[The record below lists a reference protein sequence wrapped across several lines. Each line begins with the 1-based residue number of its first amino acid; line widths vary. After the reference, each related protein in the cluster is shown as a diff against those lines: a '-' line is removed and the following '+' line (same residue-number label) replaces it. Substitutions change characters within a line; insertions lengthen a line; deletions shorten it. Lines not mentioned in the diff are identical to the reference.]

1 MATAVLEFESA
12 LAQMGYAAF
21 RPGQREALAALF
33 AHRRLLL
40 VAPTGGGKSLIY
52 QLPATILDGT
62 TLVISPLIAL
72 MQDQVDALAQ
82 RGVSATY
89 LASTLSPDEATRR
102 LDGIREGRYRLIY
115 VAPERLP
122 YPGFRRV
129 VQGLRCPLVAIDE
142 AHCISQWGHD
152 FRPDYREIGGFL
164 RSLPGCM
171 VLACTATATP
181 VVRDDIVAQLGL
193 GADTPQIVRGFARPN
208 LSLRVRDIAS
218 SVQRSASIDEAL
230 EEALGGGGSARVRA
244 SADNSGRGIVRAS
257 AGDTRPGAAIIYCLS
272 RKDAEEEAKRLRASG
287 WSAGWYHA
295 GLAGEHRAEVQR
307 RFMDRQLQIVVA
319 TNAFGMG
326 IDRADVRAV
335 IHRSPPD
342 SIEAYY
348 QEVGRAGRDGDEAFG
363 LLLLHVADMPRRK
376 ALIERGA
383 AGGEVSRDWVE
394 HKWSMFRDLLR
405 WAEGGTCRHDAIL
418 RYFGDE
424 AETLHGCGR
433 CDVCRQL
440 SDEGEENGE
449 HVEEIARAVLSA
461 AALVDWRLGFKVT
474 VKLLRGEPDDR
485 LSRYGLSGN
494 RVFGALAKY
503 PEVWV
508 NLLLQRCV
516 SAGWVDFTEGE
527 YQLLTLTDSGR
538 AVLEG
543 KRAPRLILPPLRA
556 AGDTSARAGKR
567 VRSTRVARGTSHEG
581 AAAPGVAARFDSLR
595 RWRLERSRQDSV
607 PAFVV
612 ASDRTL
618 EDIASANPRTLGE
631 LALCHGI
638 GPHKVEVYGDAIL
651 STLATAQVGGG
662 SRK

>member
-1 MATAVLEFESA
+1 MTTAVLPFEPA
-12 LAQMGYAAF
+12 LARMGYASF
-21 RPGQREALAALF
+21 RPGQLESLETLF
-33 AHRRLLL
+33 HRGRLLL

-52 QLPATILDGT
+52 QLPATILDGVT
-62 TLVISPLIAL
+62 IVISPLIAL

-89 LASTLSPDEATRR
+89 LASTLSQDEVFAR
-102 LDGIREGRYRLIY
+102 LDGIRDGRYRLVY

-122 YPGFRRV
+122 FPGFRRLA
-129 VQGLRCPLVAIDE
+129 GELRCPLVAIDE

-208 LSLRVRDIAS
+208 LALRVRDI
-218 SVQRSASIDEAL
+218 VSAEERNAAIDETL
-230 EEALGGGGSARVRA
+230 EEAVGRRGK
-244 SADNSGRGIVRAS
+244 SG
-257 AGDTRPGAAIIYCLS
+257 GAAILYCLS
-272 RKDAEEEAKRLRASG
+272 RKDAEEEARRLRAEG
-287 WSAGWYHA
+287 WSVGWYHA
-295 GLAGEHRAEVQR
+295 GLSGEHRSEVQR
-307 RFMDRQLQIVVA
+307 RFMTGQLQVVAA

-342 SIEAYY
+342 SVEAYY
-348 QEVGRAGRDGDEAFG
+348 QEVGRAGRDGMDAIG
-363 LLLLHVADMPRRK
+363 LLLLRSADIPRRK
-376 ALIERGA
+376 ALIEGDGA
-383 AGGEVSRDWVE
+383 SSREWVE

-405 WAEGGTCRHDAIL
+405 WAEGGSCRHDAIL

-433 CDVCRQL
+433 CDVCRRL
-440 SDEGEENGE
+440 ADGGEEDPGRTA
-449 HVEEIARAVLSA
+449 EIVNAALTA
-461 AALVDWRLGFKVT
+461 AARVDQRLGFKAA
-474 VKLLRGEPDDR
+474 VKLLRGEKDER
-485 LSRYGLSGN
+485 LVRYGLASG
-494 RVFGALAKY
+494 RAFGTLASY
-503 PEVWV
+503 PEAWV
-508 NLLLQRCV
+508 GLLLQRCV
-516 SAGWVDFTEGE
+516 SAGWVDFTQGE
-527 YQLLTLTDSGR
+527 YQLLMLTDTGR

-543 KRAPRLILPPLRA
+543 RRAAKLVLPPVEAPRTGKMRRKTGKAGA
-556 AGDTSARAGKR
+556 AGAG
-567 VRSTRVARGTSHEG
+567 SGPEI
-581 AAAPGVAARFDSLR
+581 APGFTRRFDALR

-618 EDIASANPRTLGE
+618 EDIASTNPKNQGE
-631 LALCHGI
+631 LSLCYGI
-638 GPHKVEVYGDAIL
+638 GPRKLDLYAVEIL
-651 STLATAQVGGG
+651 EVLRALA
-662 SRK
+662 

>member
-1 MATAVLEFESA
+1 
-12 LAQMGYAAF
+12 MGYAAF
-21 RPGQREALAALF
+21 RPGQRESLEALF
-33 AHRRLLL
+33 HHGRLLL

-52 QLPATILDGT
+52 QLPATLLEGT

-89 LASTLSPDEATRR
+89 LASTLDQDEVFHR
-102 LDGIREGRYRLIY
+102 LDGIREGRYRLVY

-129 VQGLRCPLVAIDE
+129 VQDLRCPLVAIDE

-208 LSLRVRDIAS
+208 LALRVRDIT
-218 SVQRSASIDEAL
+218 SADERNAAIDETL
-230 EEALGGGGSARVRA
+230 EEALGPRSTRGRA
-244 SADNSGRGIVRAS
+244 PT
-257 AGDTRPGAAIIYCLS
+257 AGGAAILYCLS
-272 RKDAEEEAKRLRASG
+272 RKDAEEEAKRLRAEG
-287 WSAGWYHA
+287 WSVGWYHA
-295 GLAGEHRAEVQR
+295 GLSGEHRSEVQR
-307 RFMDRQLQIVVA
+307 RFMAGQLQIVAA

-342 SIEAYY
+342 SVEAYY
-348 QEVGRAGRDGDEAFG
+348 QEVGRAGRDGKDAIG
-363 LLLLHVADMPRRK
+363 LLLLRSADIPRRK
-376 ALIERGA
+376 ALIEGDGA
-383 AGGEVSRDWVE
+383 SSREWVE

-405 WAEGGTCRHDAIL
+405 WAEGGSCRHDAIL

-433 CDVCRQL
+433 CDVCRRL
-440 SDEGEENGE
+440 ADGGEDDPGRTA
-449 HVEEIARAVLSA
+449 EIVNAALTA
-461 AALVDWRLGFKVT
+461 AAAVDQRLGFKAA
-474 VKLLRGEPDDR
+474 VKLLRGEKDER
-485 LSRYGLSGN
+485 LERYGLTGS
-494 RVFGALAKY
+494 RAFGALATY
-503 PEVWV
+503 PESWV
-508 NLLLQRCV
+508 GLLLQRCV

-527 YQLLTLTDSGR
+527 YQLLTITETGR
-538 AVLEG
+538 AVLAG
-543 KRAPRLILPPLRA
+543 RRAPKLVLPPVAAPRRGGGKAGRRPERQKLRA
-556 AGDTSARAGKR
+556 GVIPEVT
-567 VRSTRVARGTSHEG
+567 
-581 AAAPGVAARFDSLR
+581 PGFDARFDALR
-595 RWRLERSRQDSV
+595 RWRLERARRDAV

-618 EDIASANPRTLGE
+618 EDIATITPRSEAE
-631 LALCHGI
+631 LSLCYGI
-638 GPHKVEVYGDAIL
+638 GPRKLELYAAEIL
-651 STLATAQVGGG
+651 DVIRACKSTRV
-662 SRK
+662 SPSP